1 MAKSIPRAFQ
11 GPCRAMPCSWVSIT
25 PCSLQWLELLFTL
38 HAISAVPLPSGAWS
52 EQRVGGGGLRDPP
65 EVTNL
70 CLHRGHTGSSTLLAP
85 PELLSCCRRVL
96 QGFVEASSGAFSC
109 SWLCSSLNSLWSKSQ
124 RAPKASESLGLFGIS
139 VLPTERNNESFLS

>member
-38 HAISAVPLPSGAWS
+38 HAVSAVPLPSGAWS
-52 EQRVGGGGLRDPP
+52 EQGVGGGGLRDPP

-70 CLHRGHTGSSTLLAP
+70 CLQRGHTGSSTLLAP
-85 PELLSCCRRVL
+85 PELLSCCKRVL

-124 RAPKASESLGLFGIS
+124 RAPKASESLGLFGSS